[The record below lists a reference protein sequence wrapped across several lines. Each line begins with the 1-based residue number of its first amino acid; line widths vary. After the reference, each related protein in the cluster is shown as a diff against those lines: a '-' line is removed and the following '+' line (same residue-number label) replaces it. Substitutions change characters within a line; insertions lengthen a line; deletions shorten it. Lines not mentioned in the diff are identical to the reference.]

1 MWSRFWGL
9 MGRRSLPEG
18 EGLLIDPCGS
28 IHTMFMRFP
37 IDVVFLDADNRI
49 TRIAEALQP
58 FRVAMGKGCR
68 RVLEMQAGTAG
79 RAGLSVGDRLE
90 LRRVEE

>member
-9 MGRRSLPEG
+9 MWRRSLPEG

-28 IHTMFMRFP
+28 IHTMFMRFS
-37 IDVVFLDADNRI
+37 IDVVFLDAENRI
-49 TRIAEALQP
+49 TRIAESLQP
-58 FRVAMGKGCR
+58 FRVALGKGGR
-68 RVLEMQAGTAG
+68 RVLEMQAGTAR

>member
-18 EGLLIDPCGS
+18 EGLLIDPCSS
-28 IHTMFMRFP
+28 IHTVFMRFS

-49 TRIAEALQP
+49 TKIAQALKP
-58 FRVAMGKGCR
+58 FRVALGKGGR
-68 RVLEMQAGTAG
+68 RVLEMQAGTAT
-79 RAGLSVGDRLE
+79 RAGLTVGDRLE